1 MAGNRLRV
9 VGAVVVIAILMIG
22 VYYLGNGGA
31 PYISTATPQAASSAA
46 TTAKATTANTTTTM
60 ATTIP
65 TTTGANTNALPT
77 VSILSP
83 KNASTVNGVVNITAV
98 ATGPLKIE
106 LVRVYV
112 GNMLYANL
120 TAPPYTYFWNTTGLI
135 GKQYIIT
142 VKAIDMANN
151 TGKTNAFVN
160 IGGVDVG
167 K

>member
-1 MAGNRLRV
+1 MVGNTLRV
-9 VGAVVVIAILMIG
+9 LGAVIIIAVVIIC

-31 PYISTATPQAASSAA
+31 PYIGSTSPGSSAA
-46 TTAKATTANTTTTM
+46 TTSKTTTANTTTVKTTTAM
-60 ATTIP
+60 PATT
-65 TTTGANTNALPT
+65 TNAPALPT

-83 KNASTVNGVVNITAV
+83 KNASTVNGVVNITAT
-98 ATGPLKIE
+98 ATGPLNVAVVK
-106 LVRVYV
+106 VYI
-112 GNMLYANL
+112 GNVLYANL
-120 TAPPYTYFWNTTGLI
+120 TASPYTYFWNTTGLI

-142 VKAIDMANN
+142 VKATDIANN